1 MKTMNKFKKYTM
13 IPLVAIAVLITGCEK
28 EEDEIPQKENEE
40 EVITNVKLIFTNN
53 IGSTDVV
60 QAMAE
65 DPDGTGVEE
74 LVILDTINL
83 NKNKSY
89 TLTFEIMNNLETP
102 GEDIGEEIKEE
113 DDEHQIFFGFSNDAF
128 SDPLGNGNIDN
139 ALDTIIY
146 NDSDANNNPL
156 GLSTG
161 WTTSSSTLTGGNFTV
176 QLQHQPDVKTST
188 STSTTGDTDFKL
200 EFVLNID

>member
-40 EVITNVKLIFTNN
+40 EVITDVKLIFTNDDDPDD
-53 IGSTDVV
+53 IV
-60 QAMAE
+60 QAMAK
-65 DPDGTGVEE
+65 DPDGNGVEE

-102 GEDIGEEIKEE
+102 GEDIREEIKEE

-139 ALDTIIY
+139 ASDTIIY
-146 NDSDANNNPL
+146 NDYDASNNPL

-161 WTTSSSTLTGGNFTV
+161 WKTSSSILTGGNFTV

>member
-1 MKTMNKFKKYTM
+1 
-13 IPLVAIAVLITGCEK
+13 
-28 EEDEIPQKENEE
+28 
-40 EVITNVKLIFTNN
+40 
-53 IGSTDVV
+53 
-60 QAMAE
+60 MAE

-128 SDPLGNGNIDN
+128 SDPLGN
-139 ALDTIIY
+139 
-146 NDSDANNNPL
+146 
-156 GLSTG
+156 
-161 WTTSSSTLTGGNFTV
+161 
-176 QLQHQPDVKTST
+176 
-188 STSTTGDTDFKL
+188 
-200 EFVLNID
+200 